1 MMIVGDKI
9 IIDVIDPRSLEWM
22 RQRRN
27 DPELRQYFREWK
39 DISKDRQEIWY
50 KERGNNTNK
59 CHVYFEI
66 REASKEKDKENHID
80 NLIGCMGLHY
90 INWQLRSA
98 EFGIYLDYTV
108 RGKGYGKESL
118 SMLFDYGFN
127 EMNMHKIWAEV
138 YNFNSAINVYT
149 HGLGMKVD
157 GVLRDNKFTKG
168 KYHDST
174 MISILEDEW
183 RK

>member
-1 MMIVGDKI
+1 MIKGEKV
-9 IIDVIDPRSLEWM
+9 IIDVIDPSSLEWM

-39 DISKDRQEIWY
+39 DISKDRQAAWY
-50 KERGNNTNK
+50 KERGNNTSRE
-59 CHVYFEI
+59 HVYFEI
-66 REASKEKDKENHID
+66 RNAVGEDNKKNHID

-90 INWQLRSA
+90 INWQLRSG
-98 EFGIYLDYTV
+98 EFGIFLDYEA
-108 RGKGYGKESL
+108 RGKGQGKEAL

-127 EMNMHKIWAEV
+127 EMNLHKIWAEV
-138 YNFNSAINVYT
+138 YDFNKALNVYT
-149 HGLGMKVD
+149 HGLGMTID
-157 GVLRDNKFTKG
+157 GRLRDNKFTGG
-168 KYHDST
+168 KYYDSV